1 MWWNNLSNFQQVS
14 FVVAVTASVIMLIFL
29 LLMIIGVDDTDF
41 DGIDGPDI
49 DVINDEP
56 LIGFSGLRILT
67 LRGILVL
74 ISMGAWTSFLLE
86 PIMHWAFAV
95 IIGVLVGI
103 VSALL
108 VALAFKASLKLESTG
123 NLDYKNAIGKDATV
137 YIRVP
142 KNRTGKGK
150 ITFNMQERFV
160 EVDAVTEDLED
171 LMPKTSVVIL
181 DVIDETTLKVTHKS

>member
-108 VALAFKASLKLESTG
+108 VALAFKASLKLESIG

-160 EVDAVTEDLED
+160 EVDAITEDLED

>member
-160 EVDAVTEDLED
+160 EVDAITEDLDD

>member
-86 PIMHWAFAV
+86 PIMHWALA
-95 IIGVLVGI
+95 ILVGI
-103 VSALL
+103 LVGAVSALL
-108 VALAFKASLKLESTG
+108 VALAFKASLKLESIG

-142 KNRTGKGK
+142 KNRLGKGK
-150 ITFNMQERFV
+150 ITFTMQERFV
-160 EVDAVTEDLED
+160 EVDAITEDKED
-171 LMPKTSVVIL
+171 LMPKTSVVIT
-181 DVIDETTLKVTHKS
+181 DVIDETTLKVTLKK

>member
-142 KNRTGKGK
+142 KNRAGKGK

-160 EVDAVTEDLED
+160 EVDAITEDLED

>member
-95 IIGVLVGI
+95 IIGVVIGA

-142 KNRTGKGK
+142 KNRSGKGK
-150 ITFNMQERFV
+150 ITLNMQERFV

-171 LMPKTSVVIL
+171 LMPKTSVTIL
-181 DVIDETTLKVTHKS
+181 DVIDETTLKVTHK